1 MYILIVTTLSLFTP
15 DFTILSFLS
24 PTFSGHSRP
33 VVAEEDAEAVVADV
47 ATSADAPEYDKSL
60 SSLIY
65 IPTLKSKLVGTA
77 EAAKK
82 VTRASFSEPQFDE
95 LAEKDP
101 LVLTK

>member
-1 MYILIVTTLSLFTP
+1 MATL
-15 DFTILSFLS
+15 
-24 PTFSGHSRP
+24 
-33 VVAEEDAEAVVADV
+33 
-47 ATSADAPEYDKSL
+47 ADAPEYDQSL

-77 EAAKK
+77 AGQKK

-95 LAEKDP
+95 LAQKDP